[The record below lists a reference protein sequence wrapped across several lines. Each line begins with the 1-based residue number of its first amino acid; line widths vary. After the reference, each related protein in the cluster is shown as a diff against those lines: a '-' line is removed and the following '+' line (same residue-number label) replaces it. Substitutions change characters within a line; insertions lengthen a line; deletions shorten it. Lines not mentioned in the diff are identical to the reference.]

1 MHLFEM
7 NTTFNS
13 THQTVRMF
21 EHSELFACVLLN
33 ESGHYKYVNPYFA
46 RIAGIP
52 AVRHTAI
59 RADEN
64 IHYAD
69 LDFFRHQLMN
79 CRNDPGNKYA
89 ATVRYIQHHQTHT
102 VQWELSSYEEEQE
115 LVIMGIGVLLSG
127 DTLDE
132 FAASRYAHQ
141 FNEYLDG
148 VQDGF
153 FALNRNWV
161 FTRVNRFFEKVTGLS
176 RHDMIGS
183 NFWDIFPDSPD
194 QPYAVAMRKAFDEEQ
209 TITFEQP
216 WPPDYH
222 FAVSASPSKEGII
235 CYFIDISLQK
245 KQQLELL
252 ANEIKLK
259 AILDSTTDVNIMISP
274 DMRILNYNRTAGILA
289 EAYFKTRLYIGANF
303 MHYVMPELRDSFQ
316 ENFNRALSG
325 EKLTIERPVS
335 LPGGEAIWFQ
345 FLYYPVCNEAGDM
358 MGVAMNITNIDAR
371 KTAEMKLLQQYDKMR
386 EIAYL
391 QSHEARAPLSN
402 ILGLINVL
410 MLYTEKTNDPD
421 ILQVLEHLN
430 VSAERLDT
438 VIQKIV
444 SNTRQE
450 DMSAKV

>member
-1 MHLFEM
+1 ML
-7 NTTFNS
+7 
-13 THQTVRMF
+13 
-21 EHSELFACVLLN
+21 EHSELFSCMLMN
-33 ESGHYKYVNPYFA
+33 EEGYYTYINHRFA
-46 RIAGIP
+46 QITGCTVSNISYAK
-52 AVRHTAI
+52 
-59 RADEN
+59 ADTH

-69 LDFFRHQLMN
+69 LEFFRYQLFN
-79 CRNDPGNKYA
+79 CSQHPGKKFSV
-89 ATVRYIQHHQTHT
+89 TVRYINGDQTHT
-102 VQWELSSYEEEQE
+102 VQWELCCYADDQEQAI
-115 LVIMGIGVLLSG
+115 LGIGVLLTG
-127 DTLDE
+127 DPLEE
-132 FAASRYAHQ
+132 FSATRYAQQ

-153 FALNRNWV
+153 FALNRNWI
-161 FTRVNRFFEKVTGLS
+161 FTRVNRFFEQVTGLS
-176 RHDMIGS
+176 RHDMIGR

-194 QPYAVAMRKAFDEEQ
+194 QPYAVAMRKAFDQEQ

-216 WPPDYH
+216 WPPEYH

-252 ANEIKLK
+252 ANQIKLK

-274 DMRILNYNRTAGILA
+274 DMHILNYNRTASLLA
-289 EAYFKTRLYIGANF
+289 EEYFRTQLHIGANF
-303 MHYVMPELRDSFQ
+303 MHYVMPELRESFQ
-316 ENFNRALSG
+316 DNFNRALAG
-325 EKLTIERPVS
+325 EKLTTERPVA
-335 LPGGEAIWFQ
+335 LPNGDAMWFQ
-345 FLYYPVCNEAGDM
+345 FLYYPVYNEAGSM
-358 MGVAMNITNIDAR
+358 MGVAMNITNINGR

-421 ILQVLEHLN
+421 ILQILEHLN
-430 VSAERLDT
+430 ESAARLDT

-450 DMSAKV
+450 

>member
-1 MHLFEM
+1 MQPFEM
-7 NTTFNS
+7 NTEVHS
-13 THQTVRMF
+13 IQQVIRML
-21 EHSELFACVLLN
+21 EHSELYSCMLIN
-33 ESGHYKYVNPYFA
+33 EAGYYTYTNQRFTSITGIAASGISN
-46 RIAGIP
+46 
-52 AVRHTAI
+52 T
-59 RADEN
+59 RADSH

-69 LDFFRHQLMN
+69 LEFFRHQLLH
-79 CRNDPGNKYA
+79 CHRYPDNKFSV
-89 ATVRYIQHHQTHT
+89 TVRYINGEQTHT
-102 VQWELSSYEEEQE
+102 IQWELCSNTEEQ
-115 LVIMGIGVLLSG
+115 VIMGIGVLLSG
-127 DTLDE
+127 DPLEE

-141 FNEYLDG
+141 FTEYLDG

-161 FTRVNRFFEKVTGLS
+161 FTRVNRFFEQVTGLS
-176 RHDMIGS
+176 RHDMIGR

-194 QPYAVAMRKAFDEEQ
+194 QPYAIAMRKAFDQEQ

-216 WPPDYH
+216 WPPSYY

-245 KQQLELL
+245 KQQLDLL

-289 EAYFKTRLYIGANF
+289 EEYFLTQLHVGANF
-303 MHYVMPELRDSFQ
+303 MEYVMPELRDSFQ

-325 EKLTIERPVS
+325 EKLTNERPVA
-335 LPGGEAIWFQ
+335 LPNGDAIWFQ
-345 FLYYPVCNEAGDM
+345 FLYYPVYNEAGNM

-430 VSAERLDT
+430 ASAARLDT
-438 VIQKIV
+438 VIQRIV

-450 DMSAKV
+450 

>member
-1 MHLFEM
+1 ML
-7 NTTFNS
+7 
-13 THQTVRMF
+13 
-21 EHSELFACVLLN
+21 EHSELFSCMLMN
-33 ESGHYKYVNPYFA
+33 EEGYYTYINHRFA
-46 RIAGIP
+46 QITGCTVSNISY
-52 AVRHTAI
+52 TK
-59 RADEN
+59 ADTH

-69 LDFFRHQLMN
+69 LEFFRYQLFN
-79 CRNDPGNKYA
+79 CSQHPGKKFSV
-89 ATVRYIQHHQTHT
+89 TVRYINGDQTHT
-102 VQWELSSYEEEQE
+102 VQWELCCYADDQEQAI
-115 LVIMGIGVLLSG
+115 LGIGVLLTG
-127 DTLDE
+127 DPLEE
-132 FAASRYAHQ
+132 FSATRYAQQ

-153 FALNRNWV
+153 FALNRNWI
-161 FTRVNRFFEKVTGLS
+161 FTRVNRFFEQVTGLS
-176 RHDMIGS
+176 RHDMIGR

-194 QPYAVAMRKAFDEEQ
+194 QPYAVAMRKAFDQEQ

-216 WPPDYH
+216 WPPEYH

-252 ANEIKLK
+252 ANQIKLK

-274 DMRILNYNRTAGILA
+274 DMHILNYNRTASLLA
-289 EAYFKTRLYIGANF
+289 EEYFRAQLHIGANF
-303 MHYVMPELRDSFQ
+303 MHYVMPELRESFQ
-316 ENFNRALSG
+316 DNFNRALAG
-325 EKLTIERPVS
+325 EKLTTERPVA
-335 LPGGEAIWFQ
+335 LPNGDAMWFQ
-345 FLYYPVCNEAGDM
+345 FLYYPVYNEAGSM
-358 MGVAMNITNIDAR
+358 MGVAMNITNINGR

-430 VSAERLDT
+430 ESAARLDT

-450 DMSAKV
+450 

>member
-1 MHLFEM
+1 MHSFEM
-7 NTTFNS
+7 NTNVQS
-13 THQTVRMF
+13 IQQTVRML
-21 EHSELFACVLLN
+21 EHSNLFACMLVN
-33 ESGHYKYVNPYFA
+33 EEGYYTYINHRLAQVTGWSFA
-46 RIAGIP
+46 NI
-52 AVRHTAI
+52 TNSK
-59 RADEN
+59 ADEH

-69 LDFFRHQLMN
+69 IEFFRHQLLN
-79 CRNDPGNKYA
+79 CLKHPGQKYA
-89 ATVRYIQHHQTHT
+89 ATVRYVHNEQPCTL
-102 VQWELSSYEEEQE
+102 QWELCCYTDEQE
-115 LVIMGIGVLLSG
+115 QFIVGMGVLLSG
-127 DTLDE
+127 DPLEE
-132 FAASRYAHQ
+132 FSATRYAHQ

-161 FTRVNRFFEKVTGLS
+161 FTRVNRFFEQVAGLS
-176 RHDMIGS
+176 RLEMIGR

-194 QPYAVAMRKAFDEEQ
+194 QPYAIAMRKAFDQEQ

-235 CYFIDISLQK
+235 CYFIDITLQK

-274 DMRILNYNRTAGILA
+274 DMRILNYNRTAGMLA
-289 EAYFKTRLYIGANF
+289 VDYFKATLHVGANF
-303 MHYVMPELRDSFQ
+303 MHYVMPELRESFQ

-325 EKLTIERPVS
+325 EKLTTERPVV
-335 LPGGEAIWFQ
+335 LPNGDAMWFQ
-345 FLYYPVCNEAGDM
+345 FLYYPVYSEKGDM
-358 MGVAMNITNIDAR
+358 MGVAMNITNIDGR
-371 KTAEMKLLQQYDKMR
+371 KKAEMKLLQQYDKMR

-410 MLYTEKTNDPD
+410 TLYTEKTNDPD

-430 VSAERLDT
+430 VSATRLDT

-450 DMSAKV
+450 

>member
-1 MHLFEM
+1 MD
-7 NTTFNS
+7 
-13 THQTVRMF
+13 
-21 EHSELFACVLLN
+21 HSDLFACMLIN
-33 ESGHYKYVNPYFA
+33 KEGYYAYINQRF
-46 RIAGIP
+46 AGITGWP
-52 AVRHTAI
+52 TSGIAAT
-59 RADEN
+59 RADEH

-69 LDFFRHQLMN
+69 IEFFRYQLLN
-79 CRNDPGNKYA
+79 CLNNPGQKFPV
-89 ATVRYIQHHQTHT
+89 TVRYIHREQTHT
-102 VQWELSSYEEEQE
+102 LQWELCCYADEQRP
-115 LVIMGIGVLLSG
+115 LIAGIGVLLSG
-127 DTLDE
+127 EPLEE
-132 FAASRYAHQ
+132 FAATRYAHQ

-161 FTRVNRFFEKVTGLS
+161 FTRVNRFFEQVTGLS
-176 RHDMIGS
+176 RHDMIGR
-183 NFWDIFPDSPD
+183 NFWDIFPESPD
-194 QPYAVAMRKAFDEEQ
+194 QPYTIAMRKAFDQEQ

-245 KQQLELL
+245 KQQLDLL

-274 DMRILNYNRTAGILA
+274 DMHILNFNRTAGLLA
-289 EAYFKTRLYIGANF
+289 EEYFMAKLYVGANF
-303 MHYVMPELRDSFQ
+303 MEYVMPELRESFQ
-316 ENFNRALSG
+316 ENFNLALSG
-325 EKLTIERPVS
+325 EKITTERPVA
-335 LPGGEAIWFQ
+335 LPNGDAMWFE
-345 FLYYPVCNEAGDM
+345 FLYYPVYNEADNI
-358 MGVAMNITNIDAR
+358 MGVAMNITNIDGR
-371 KTAEMKLLQQYDKMR
+371 KKAEMKLHHQYDKMR

-410 MLYTEKTNDPD
+410 ILYTEKTNDPD
-421 ILQVLEHLN
+421 ILQVLELLN
-430 VSAERLDT
+430 VSATRLDS

-450 DMSAKV
+450 

>member
-1 MHLFEM
+1 MHSFEM
-7 NTTFNS
+7 NTDVQS
-13 THQTVRMF
+13 TQIAIRMM
-21 EHSELFACVLLN
+21 EHSDMFACVLIN
-33 ESGHYKYVNPYFA
+33 EKGYYTYTNQRFA
-46 RIAGIP
+46 KLTGLSAS
-52 AVRHTAI
+52 TMSDI
-59 RADEN
+59 RADAN

-69 LDFFRHQLMN
+69 IEFFRQQLLN
-79 CRNDPGNKYA
+79 CQRNPGQKYP
-89 ATVRYIQHHQTHT
+89 ATVRYIQSDQTFPI
-102 VQWELSSYEEEQE
+102 QWEFCSYADEQDH
-115 LVIMGIGVLLSG
+115 VIVGMGVLLSG

-161 FTRVNRFFEKVTGLS
+161 FTRVNRFFEQVTGLN
-176 RHDMIGS
+176 RHEMIGR

-194 QPYAVAMRKAFDEEQ
+194 QPYAIAMRKAFDQEQ

-216 WPPDYH
+216 WPPEYH

-274 DMRILNYNRTAGILA
+274 DMRILNFNRTAGILA
-289 EAYFKTRLYIGANF
+289 EEYFKASLYVGANF
-303 MHYVMPELRDSFQ
+303 MHYVMPELRASFQ

-325 EKLTIERPVS
+325 EKLTTERPVG
-335 LPGGEAIWFQ
+335 LPGGDAMWFQ
-345 FLYYPVCNEAGDM
+345 FLYYPVYSEAGSM
-358 MGVAMNITNIDAR
+358 MGVAMNITNIDGR

-430 VSAERLDT
+430 ASAARLDA
-438 VIQKIV
+438 VIQQIV

-450 DMSAKV
+450 